1 MTVQIYIVDTTSSKS
16 GKIIVYYGKKLGRPP
31 KNKNT
36 LTQEE
41 YNKRKKHYKNSYK
54 KKENPMTGEEIK
66 ATKLTKLVQRLFVI
80 DATLTKDN
88 SQLVTEYNE
97 IIEEIWTI
105 LEGIELK
112 TDPPKV
118 LSLTKNGGNVNG
130 N

>member
-1 MTVQIYIVDTTSSKS
+1 
-16 GKIIVYYGKKLGRPP
+16 
-31 KNKNT
+31 
-36 LTQEE
+36 
-41 YNKRKKHYKNSYK
+41 
-54 KKENPMTGEEIK
+54 MTGEEIK
-66 ATKLTKLVQRLFVI
+66 ATKLTKLIQRLFVI
-80 DATLTKDN
+80 DATLTKET

-105 LEGIELK
+105 LEGVELK

>member
-1 MTVQIYIVDTTSSKS
+1 
-16 GKIIVYYGKKLGRPP
+16 
-31 KNKNT
+31 
-36 LTQEE
+36 
-41 YNKRKKHYKNSYK
+41 
-54 KKENPMTGEEIK
+54 MTGKEIK

-80 DATLTKDN
+80 DATLTKET

-97 IIEEIWTI
+97 IIEEIWKI
-105 LEGIELK
+105 LDGVELK